1 MSGKILPIAVERTC
15 RIIDRSFV
23 ICPPLRYNPFTMSKI
38 ARFETLAE
46 RLVEG
51 TFARLFAGRLSP
63 LEVATH
69 LTRAMEDYQTLSPDG
84 TPQAPTHY
92 WVYLHPDDCH
102 ALAAEQPMLE
112 KELSRHVAGLSA
124 QAGLALEVTPAV
136 YVLPDE
142 EMGPHEIRV
151 VARWIPEKATE
162 VQKTR
167 EMEASQEQAEAQAT
181 ITPPGRPFLI
191 LEGHR
196 HVNLFQPVVSIGR
209 ALDNDVII
217 EDSHISRHHAQLRR
231 RYGRYVLYDLGS
243 SGGTQ
248 INGYPIEECVLHSG
262 DVISF
267 ADVQVI
273 YGEDPFTPIPLP
285 TSEDTPPLASL
296 EKVR

>member
-1 MSGKILPIAVERTC
+1 
-15 RIIDRSFV
+15 
-23 ICPPLRYNPFTMSKI
+23 MSKI
-38 ARFETLAE
+38 ARFEALAE

-92 WVYLHPDDCH
+92 WVYLHPDDCN
-102 ALAAEQPMLE
+102 ALAVEQPMLE
-112 KELSRHVAGLSA
+112 KELGRHVAGLAA
-124 QAGLALEVTPAV
+124 QADLALEVTPVV

-142 EMGPHEIRV
+142 EVGPHEIRV
-151 VARWIPEKATE
+151 VARWIPE
-162 VQKTR
+162 
-167 EMEASQEQAEAQAT
+167 ASKEQAEAEAT

-196 HVNLFQPVVSIGR
+196 HVNLLQPVVSIGR

-217 EDSHISRHHAQLRR
+217 EDSRISRHHAQLRR

-248 INGYPIEECVLHSG
+248 INGYPVEECVLHSG

-273 YGEDPFTPIPLP
+273 YGEDPPTPIPLP
-285 TSEDTPPLASL
+285 ASEDTPPLASL
-296 EKVR
+296 AIKPG